1 MRETLGEVREAGDSF
16 ALLGEIM
23 ERIDADIDQLVSELR
38 QQLGSGAAADL
49 QQAADCLT
57 RMQFFRKLQDEA
69 MELEVELED
78 ELA

>member
-1 MRETLGEVREAGDSF
+1 MREPGDAFAALGES
-16 ALLGEIM
+16 M
-23 ERIDADIDQLVSELR
+23 ERIDGDLDQLLGELR
-38 QQLGSGAAADL
+38 QQLDSGAAADL